1 MAWIMVGDQL
11 TNTDFPALPGKPFVG
26 DSPYTMWR
34 IDPNANDGMPYL
46 GLMIGLPVLAPE
58 PEPPM
63 YIEPVRPLIH
73 VYDCKALNDDYNTNG
88 YAIIEPISCAVKQEE
103 NGRYDVTLTAYCDEE
118 GRFKYLKKQAQLKVP
133 IVYHGQK
140 SEQIFRIYDVRRQ
153 MDRNGRYRIICY
165 ATHKFYDLNWFMI
178 RSLSVSGNG
187 QTVLDTLMTTGWY
200 GGNQEDMHDLGY
212 SWSSDITRSINNDYA
227 NCYVLEALL
236 GDESSITYLLN
247 GKLYRDNGYFSV
259 NEVMENS
266 VDIGIIEYGYN
277 MTEIDFE
284 EDDSERITVL
294 ICDDNYGHTRTMTIS
309 KPISQLPDVPHH
321 RWGHVHFDYNNELLA
336 PVLFSIDTTRYF
348 RTYKDTKVSIKVNF
362 ADLPQSKEYK
372 EFASLAAY
380 EVGDR
385 VTIYHKDLNIYYK
398 NLEIVSKTYD
408 VVSQKTTAIEVGGF
422 RNATTRK

>member
-1 MAWIMVGDQL
+1 MAWIMRGDTL
-11 TNTDFPALPGKPFVG
+11 TNTDFISLPDVPFRG

-34 IDPNANDGMPYL
+34 INPDMSEGLPYVP
-46 GLMIGLPVLAPE
+46 LMINVPNTE
-58 PEPPM
+58 IPM

-118 GRFKYLKKQAQLKVP
+118 GRYKYLKKQAQLKVP
-133 IVYHGQK
+133 IVYHGVK

-153 MDRNGRYRIICY
+153 MDRNGKYRIICY

-178 RSLSVSGNG
+178 QSLSVSGNG
-187 QTVLDTLMTTGWY
+187 QTALNTLMTSGWY

-212 SWSSDITRSINNDYA
+212 SWSSDITRTISNDFE
-227 NCYVLEALL
+227 NQYVLEALL
-236 GDESSITYLLN
+236 GDENSITYLLN
-247 GKLYRDNGYFSV
+247 GKLYRDNGYFSI
-259 NEVMENS
+259 NEEMENS

-294 ICDDNYGHTRTMTIS
+294 IADDNYGHTRTITITQ
-309 KPISQLPDVPHH
+309 PISSLPDVPHH
-321 RWGHVHFDYNNELLA
+321 KWGHVHFDYSSELLA
-336 PVLFSIDTTRYF
+336 PVLFQIDSTTYF
-348 RTYKDTKVSIKVNF
+348 LEHSKTKVSIKVNF
-362 ADLPQSKEYK
+362 ANLPQSDEYK
-372 EFASLAAY
+372 DFTNLSAY